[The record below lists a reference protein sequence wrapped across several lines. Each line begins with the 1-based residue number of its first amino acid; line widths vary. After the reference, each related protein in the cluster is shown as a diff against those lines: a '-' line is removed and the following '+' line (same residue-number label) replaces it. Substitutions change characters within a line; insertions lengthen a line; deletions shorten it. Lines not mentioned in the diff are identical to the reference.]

1 MGNDREYITV
11 MGSRDAYLQLDSLTL
26 DKILGCHA
34 RKIEGSDTSP
44 LAGEEE

>member
-1 MGNDREYITV
+1 